1 MTAVSYALA
10 LQGPDGSI
18 LSGTLK
24 FPSALSTDKQTTP
37 QPAAGERVW
46 VYVEPLAGSLLLPDV
61 IGPEPL
67 PLTGVIF
74 VSALG
79 PTISFV
85 LGGDRTKASVSLQ
98 FNLIDSPGQFIGGGL
113 GYFPEGGGS
122 PVTPYSVLGVRE
134 G

>member
-10 LQGPDGSI
+10 LQGSDGSI

-24 FPSALSTDKQTTP
+24 FPAALSTDKQASP

-46 VYVEPLAGSLLLPDV
+46 VYVEPLTGSLLIPDL
-61 IGPEPL
+61 IGPQPL
-67 PLTGVIF
+67 SLTGVIF

-85 LGGDRTKASVSLQ
+85 LGGDRGEASVSLQ
-98 FNLIDSPGQFIGGGL
+98 FNLVDSPGQYIGGGL

-122 PVTPYSVLGVRE
+122 PINPYSVLGIRE

>member
-1 MTAVSYALA
+1 MTSVSYALA

-18 LSGTLK
+18 LSGTLT
-24 FPSALSTDKQTTP
+24 FPSALSTDKQASP
-37 QPAAGERVW
+37 QPTAGERIW
-46 VYVEPLAGSLLLPDV
+46 VYVEPLAGSLVAPDL

-67 PLTGVIF
+67 PLTGIIF

-85 LGGDRTKASVSLQ
+85 LGGDRAKASVSLQ
-98 FNLIDSPGQFIGGGL
+98 FNVIDSPGQYFGGGL
-113 GYFPEGGGS
+113 GYFPEGSGS
-122 PVTPYSVLGVRE
+122 PVIPYSVIGVLE